1 MNVETRRL
9 YRSRDERMLAG
20 VAGGLAKYFNIDPT
34 IVRLLFVFFTL
45 TYGTGFLVYLIMA
58 LVVPEEPLDAP
69 EGVVEV
75 EAEEVSEE

>member
-69 EGVVEV
+69 DDVVEV
-75 EAEEVSEE
+75 EVEEVSEE

>member
-69 EGVVEV
+69 DDVVEV